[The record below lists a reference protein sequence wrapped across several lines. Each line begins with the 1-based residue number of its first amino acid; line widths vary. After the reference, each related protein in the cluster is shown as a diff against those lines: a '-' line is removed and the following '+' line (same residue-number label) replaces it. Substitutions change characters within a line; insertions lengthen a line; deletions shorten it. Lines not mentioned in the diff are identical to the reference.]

1 MTQNS
6 LGTILLVCTSHADL
20 GATGNNTGLWME
32 EMTAPYYAFQDA
44 GYEVEIASPAG
55 GTPPIDPGSMK
66 KEMQGPS
73 VARFQA
79 DADANAKFE
88 ATVPLEGI
96 SDMSR
101 FAGIFLA
108 GGHGTMWDFPQN
120 AQLGRLVTEAAK
132 KKKAVGA
139 VCHGVAGLLAGD
151 APVALE
157 GKSVAGF
164 SDEEEAAVGLT
175 NVVPFLLATRLKEEG
190 FKYGHAAAFTPHVVT
205 DGLLVTG
212 QNPMSSKPTAEAII
226 AAMTRE

>member
-20 GATGNNTGLWME
+20 GETGNKTGLWME
-32 EMTAPYYAFQDA
+32 ELTAPYYAFLDA
-44 GYEVEIASPAG
+44 GYGIQIASPAG
-55 GTPPIDPGSMK
+55 GTPPIDPGSMN

-73 VARFQA
+73 VARFDA
-79 DADANAKFE
+79 DADANAKFG
-88 ATVPLEGI
+88 ATVPLED
-96 SDMSR
+96 SADMRR

-108 GGHGTMWDFPQN
+108 GGHGTMWDFPDN
-120 AQLGRLVTEAAK
+120 KQLGSLVTEATKAG
-132 KKKAVGA
+132 KAVGA

-151 APVALE
+151 APVALK

-175 NVVPFLLATRLKEEG
+175 DVVPFLLATRLEKEG
-190 FKYGHAAAFTPHVVT
+190 FKYSKADVFTPHIVT

-212 QNPMSSKPTAEAII
+212 QNPMSSQATAEAMIT
-226 AAMTRE
+226 AMARK